1 MEEERRTLR
10 GRPRLGQPNP
20 DKCIKF
26 NMSLPPDLY
35 ARLVRYCEEDERE
48 KSYAVRKALDPWL
61 RERGY

>member
-1 MEEERRTLR
+1 MTVKETLR

-20 DKCIKF
+20 DKCVKF

-35 ARLVRYCEEDERE
+35 ARLVRYCEEDESE

-61 RERGY
+61 REKGY

>member
-1 MEEERRTLR
+1 MTVKDTLR

-20 DKCIKF
+20 DKCVKF

-61 RERGY
+61 REKGY